1 MGDEQDGDVHRI
13 LPADG
18 DVTLFPE
25 VNSVF
30 PGYLQDPAKFTRLV
44 GLLYNTLE
52 RRINNQREFVYCNFL
67 NHNDVQIQAFKELN
81 INGIE
86 TLTAHPLSLFRL
98 TSTVINT
105 NINLTR
111 QLRDAIF
118 PLFRSA
124 DVNTLIL
131 QRYQSPNDNQEDQN
145 QVLLLSFIRLMRVIR
160 DVIAYQA
167 TRVRYLMECLCCRNQ
182 LNISLPIAEASY
194 QELLMS
200 LTTRNESHE
209 LILKAAQDKKTL
221 VSLLGKVQS
230 SFKG

>member
-118 PLFRSA
+118 PQFRNA

-131 QRYQSPNDNQEDQN
+131 Q
-145 QVLLLSFIRLMRVIR
+145 
-160 DVIAYQA
+160 
-167 TRVRYLMECLCCRNQ
+167 
-182 LNISLPIAEASY
+182 
-194 QELLMS
+194 
-200 LTTRNESHE
+200 
-209 LILKAAQDKKTL
+209 
-221 VSLLGKVQS
+221 
-230 SFKG
+230 